1 MRDNYVAKNANKF
14 NIGGAHRDKSKYTR
28 STNLSKQD
36 ALAEL
41 DDDLELD
48 WELERKLDCELEN
61 EYFYDKYDDLLTPEE
76 TVFMFQEPYQ
86 FEDFE

>member
-28 STNLSKQD
+28 STNLSTQD
-36 ALAEL
+36 ALTEL

-48 WELERKLDCELEN
+48 WELERKEELLN
-61 EYFYDKYDDLLTPEE
+61 CTEYFDDKYDDLLTPEE
-76 TVFMFQEPYQ
+76 TAFMFQEPYQ
-86 FEDFE
+86 FEVE